1 MNKSCV
7 LLLLFLTIFLTGCS
21 EDDNKAWEPYSPLNT
36 SSLMKQYALEDNYAQ
51 FQSLVQEG
59 NDEDSIN
66 EIYGTV
72 RSAATSSAEIN
83 SFTLVTFNN
92 GKTLLV
98 HLMPVK
104 SEKGE
109 VLIQDVIEI
118 PIEIASY
125 IKEELNKKYEK

>member
-59 NDEDSIN
+59 YDEDSIN
-66 EIYGTV
+66 EMYKTV
-72 RSAATSSAEIN
+72 RSTATSSAEIN
-83 SFTLVTFNN
+83 SFTLVTFDN

-98 HLMPVK
+98 HLMPVT

-118 PIEIASY
+118 PIEMASY

>member
-7 LLLLFLTIFLTGCS
+7 IYLLFLTIFLTGCS

-36 SSLMKQYALEDNYAQ
+36 SSLMKQYAVQDNYAQ

-59 NDEDSIN
+59 YDEDSIN
-66 EIYGTV
+66 EMYETV
-72 RSAATSSAEIN
+72 RSTATNSAEIN
-83 SFTLVTFNN
+83 SFTLVTFDN

-98 HLMPVK
+98 HLTPVT

-118 PIEIASY
+118 PIDMASY
-125 IKEELNKKYEK
+125 IKDELNKKYEK

>member
-7 LLLLFLTIFLTGCS
+7 LLLLFLTIFLNGCS

-59 NDEDSIN
+59 YDEDSIN
-66 EIYGTV
+66 EMYKTV
-72 RSAATSSAEIN
+72 RSTATSSAEIN
-83 SFTLVTFNN
+83 SFTLVTFDN

-98 HLMPVK
+98 HLMPVT

-118 PIEIASY
+118 PIEMASY

>member
-36 SSLMKQYALEDNYAQ
+36 SSLMKQHALEDNYAQ

-59 NDEDSIN
+59 YDEDSIN
-66 EIYGTV
+66 EMYETV
-72 RSAATSSAEIN
+72 RSTATSSAEIN
-83 SFTLVTFNN
+83 SFTLVTFDN

-98 HLMPVK
+98 HLMPVT

-118 PIEIASY
+118 PIEMASY